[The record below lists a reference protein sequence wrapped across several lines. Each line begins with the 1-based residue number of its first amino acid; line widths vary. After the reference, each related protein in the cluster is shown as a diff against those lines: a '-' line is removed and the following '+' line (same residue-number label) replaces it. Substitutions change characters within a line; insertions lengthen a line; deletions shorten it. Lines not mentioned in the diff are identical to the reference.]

1 MPMRWSINW
10 QFSFHSIHR
19 LAPMLTTLHCG
30 QAAVCRKFLEFLRL
44 ISIPLTYRTTSYGL
58 VTNFR
63 GKFPP
68 TAPPTPLAGAH
79 WHTTGC
85 QMIPKIWTQGKT
97 RTGWPGANW
106 VRIGHN
112 LPGEQVWQMPSFHD
126 KLITHFLPRLVM
138 SYLLLSNT
146 SVQHSASSH
155 LTDDVL
161 SGDGRK
167 FWKFLGAMWHMRW
180 LDSTSGNFWQ
190 LEDDDADGDNDGLTL
205 LELFSPLIVFE
216 LQPAST

>member
-1 MPMRWSINW
+1 MFEEILRRYIFGWCFPKAGWSLEMPMRWSINW

-19 LAPMLTTLHCG
+19 LAPMFTTLHCG

-79 WHTTGC
+79 WHTTGWGWFLRSG
-85 QMIPKIWTQGKT
+85 PKETP
-97 RTGWPGANW
+97 TGWPGANW

-138 SYLLLSNT
+138 SYLLLSCTVYNT
-146 SVQHSASSH
+146 LRHHTSPM
-155 LTDDVL
+155 TC
-161 SGDGRK
+161 
-167 FWKFLGAMWHMRW
+167 W
-180 LDSTSGNFWQ
+180 LVTGGNFENSWARC
-190 LEDDDADGDNDGLTL
+190 DTWGD
-205 LELFSPLIVFE
+205 
-216 LQPAST
+216 